1 MKWNLAKAA
10 YTVLFALLIGAF
22 VPGVA
27 SACTV
32 TPSSDNT
39 AGDHVVTLGSSG
51 LVMEVP
57 QPMAVFPRGHAW
69 GLHKHGAK
77 RLDVSRNGDGNNDAD
92 DDSSTVAVTSDTGT
106 SGTSSNDGTTTSDP
120 PTSTPEPSTLALLG
134 LGTMALGLA
143 IGSRRLGADA
153 RSVGCGT

>member
-32 TPSSDNT
+32 TPSSGNS
-39 AGDHVVTLGSSG
+39 AGDHVTLGSTG
-51 LVMEVP
+51 LLMEVP
-57 QPMAVFPRGHAW
+57 QSMAVFPRGHAW

-77 RLDVSRNGDGNNDAD
+77 RLDVSWQGDNDAD

-134 LGTMALGLA
+134 LGTMALGLV

-153 RSVGCGT
+153 R

>member
-10 YTVLFALLIGAF
+10 YTVLFAFLIGAF

-51 LVMEVP
+51 LGMEVP
-57 QPMAVFPRGHAW
+57 QSMAVFPRGHAW

-77 RLDVSRNGDGNNDAD
+77 RLDVSWSGDNDAD

-106 SGTSSNDGTTTSDP
+106 SDPSPNDGMTTSDP
-120 PTSTPEPSTLALLG
+120 PTSTTPEPSTLALLG

-143 IGSRRLGADA
+143 IGSRRLGADS
-153 RSVGCGT
+153 R